1 MSLWLRLIWAYL
13 SWRRR
18 GPLELFSVGTRSF
31 RVWPSDLDTFAHMN
45 NGKFLT
51 LLDLGRLDLFL
62 RNRFWQKMKAKH
74 WYPVVVAETIT
85 FRKSLVL
92 GQKFEM
98 ETRVIGW
105 DVISYFIEQ
114 RFVVA
119 GEIYAKAIVRGRFL
133 SKSGKVLKPHD
144 VMLAVTGSDEPSPKL
159 EKWIL
164 DWAETTSLP
173 RGKEAAPSVW
183 L

>member
-18 GPLELFSVGTRSF
+18 GPLELFSVGVRSF

-62 RNRFWQKMKAKH
+62 RNRFWQKMKVKK

-92 GQKFEM
+92 GQKFEI
-98 ETRVIGW
+98 ESKVVGW
-105 DVISYFIEQ
+105 DAISYYIEQ

-119 GEIYAKAIVRGRFL
+119 GEIYARAMVRGRFL
-133 SKSGKVLKPHD
+133 SKAGKVLKPD
-144 VMLAVTGSDEPSPKL
+144 EVMTAITGSTEPSPVVP
-159 EKWIL
+159 KWIL
-164 DWAETTSLP
+164 EWAETTSLP
-173 RGKEAAPSVW
+173 RGKEDAPSVW
-183 L
+183 N

>member
-1 MSLWLRLIWAYL
+1 
-13 SWRRR
+13 
-18 GPLELFSVGTRSF
+18 
-31 RVWPSDLDTFAHMN
+31 MN

-92 GQKFEM
+92 GQKFEIQS
-98 ETRVIGW
+98 RVIGW
-105 DVISYFIEQ
+105 DAISYYIEQ

-119 GEIYAKAIVRGRFL
+119 GEIYASAMVRGRFL
-133 SKSGKVLKPHD
+133 SKAGKVLKPHE
-144 VMLAVTGSDEPSPKL
+144 VMEAITGSNEASPKVP
-159 EKWIL
+159 KWVL

-173 RGKEAAPSVW
+173 RGKEPAPSLW
-183 L
+183 D